1 MILGVVCSLCLAAS
15 PGTLVRSEAPQRA
28 PELRLVSS
36 QPESTLVER
45 TAQAVAQHPV
55 AVEVG
60 NEPNL
65 PRYWGAT
72 ITPSSYVQ
80 IYTRARRAARWVDPN
95 VPVISAGIADTPG
108 WKAWVTAIAA
118 AQPDAIG
125 LHPYLTPTES
135 TRWTMRFGRV
145 AVTEVGVGK
154 ENVTEDYRR
163 RYLQGVVGSL
173 RRMGAWMT
181 VLYSLDDPAWS
192 LPAGLDLR
200 PRAHRKAP
208 LSSSWRSRSWGIASR
223 R

>member
-1 MILGVVCSLCLAAS
+1 
-15 PGTLVRSEAPQRA
+15 
-28 PELRLVSS
+28 
-36 QPESTLVER
+36 
-45 TAQAVAQHPV
+45 
-55 AVEVG
+55 
-60 NEPNL
+60 
-65 PRYWGAT
+65 
-72 ITPSSYVQ
+72 
-80 IYTRARRAARWVDPN
+80 
-95 VPVISAGIADTPG
+95 
-108 WKAWVTAIAA
+108 
-118 AQPDAIG
+118 
-125 LHPYLTPTES
+125 
-135 TRWTMRFGRV
+135 MRFGRV

-200 PRAHRKAP
+200 PGGHRKAP